1 MLAGAAGL
9 AVPIALHLIAKH
21 KFPVRDFPTLRLL
34 MKDERTNVFAPRLI
48 DPWQLLLR
56 LLVLLL
62 LVFAMSRMFAPG
74 LSSAPAPRN
83 LVVVMDCSASMRMT
97 VKNPTG
103 DGEVALID
111 LARGKARE
119 LLREL
124 APPGQS
130 ALVAAAGE
138 TRVLS
143 ELQPGSSAALAALDS
158 GTAATD
164 GSGQGLLHAI
174 ATAGDLVHGRREVK
188 SQVIVLTDL
197 RASAF
202 AARNRRDLER
212 LARTRSGLGD
222 KLEIVLIDLAG
233 AATENIALS
242 EASVRGGRVKVGD
255 DAHILA
261 RVQNGGTKEKTVKLQ
276 LAVGN
281 QPDPAVREVPL
292 KPGEEAVV
300 DLTTPVNR
308 SVRTIAQARLKD
320 DDALLSDNS
329 FSVPLNVSE
338 TRRVLIVNGASQVVT
353 TGSALASLGQPA
365 TPSTQSTDD
374 AEGKVDGATILRY
387 VLNPGRELG
396 HAHGTGIDTT
406 VVAPDAL
413 INQTLSKYELVA
425 LYDVTSLPA
434 QAMDDLN
441 TYVRQGRSLLIVG
454 SGGVNVLQF
463 NRLFYSGDAQRPGLS
478 PAQLGNDKEFTP
490 ALALADGASPHPW
503 LASFRDKLQ
512 GDLATVRFTKVRE
525 LPALAP
531 AATVMLAGAEGQP
544 LAVEMPL
551 ERGRVALLSFGFE
564 LDRGNLAR
572 TRIFPTLMWRLVDYL
587 TGQLRALPPDVL
599 TAQQATA
606 LDVSEPGFAFA
617 TELELSTA
625 GSDATPLRLPIAADQ
640 TVLVPGLA
648 AGEYQ
653 LHKPR
658 TVGAVSGYAR
668 NLTVHADPRE
678 SEMARATEPQLDE
691 WLGGPVRV
699 ANLEDA
705 TKLAP
710 TGGELWKLLI
720 ILLVAA
726 YLAEAVIG
734 YLFNARREKLR
745 AAEAGV

>member
-1 MLAGAAGL
+1 MWAGAVGL
-9 AVPIALHLIAKH
+9 AVPIALHLIAKY

-62 LVFAMSRMFAPG
+62 LVFAMSRLFAPG

-103 DGEVALID
+103 DGEVPLID
-111 LARGKARE
+111 LARNRARE

-124 APPGQS
+124 APPGQA

-143 ELQPGSSAALAALDS
+143 ELQPGSAAALAALDS

-174 ATAGDLVHGRREVK
+174 ATAGDLIRGRREVK
-188 SQVIVLTDL
+188 SQVVVLTDL
-197 RASAF
+197 RASSF
-202 AARNRRDLER
+202 AARNGRDRER

-233 AATENIALS
+233 AATENLSLS
-242 EASVRGGRVKVGD
+242 EATVRGGRVKVGD

-261 RVQNGGTKEKTVKLQ
+261 RVQNGGTKEKAVKLQ

-281 QPDPAVREVPL
+281 QPDPAVREVAL

-329 FSVPLNVSE
+329 FSTPLNVSE
-338 TRRVLIVNGASQVVT
+338 TRRVLIVNGASQVVS
-353 TGSALASLGQPA
+353 TGSALAALGQS
-365 TPSTQSTDD
+365 TPSTSSTDD

-396 HAHGTGIDTT
+396 RAHGTGIDTT
-406 VVAPDAL
+406 IVAPDAL
-413 INQTLSKYELVA
+413 VNQTLSKYELVA

-490 ALALADGASPHPW
+490 ALALREAASHPW
-503 LASFRDKLQ
+503 LAPFRDKLQ

-525 LPALAP
+525 ILALAP

-551 ERGRVALLSFGFE
+551 ERGRVALLGFGFE
-564 LDRGNLAR
+564 LERGNLAR

-587 TGQLRALPPDVL
+587 TGQLRVLPADVL

-625 GSDATPLRLPIAADQ
+625 GAEPIRLPISTDQ
-640 TVLVPGLA
+640 TVLVPGLS
-648 AGEYQ
+648 AGDYQ
-653 LHKPR
+653 LRKPQ
-658 TVGAVSGYAR
+658 TAGAVSGYVR

-678 SEMARATEPQLDE
+678 SEMPRATEPQLTE
-691 WLGGPVRV
+691 WLGGAVRV
-699 ANLEDA
+699 ATLDDA
-705 TKLAP
+705 TKLTP

-734 YLFNARREKLR
+734 YWFNAQREKLR

>member
-1 MLAGAAGL
+1 M
-9 AVPIALHLIAKH
+9 
-21 KFPVRDFPTLRLL
+21 
-34 MKDERTNVFAPRLI
+34 
-48 DPWQLLLR
+48 
-56 LLVLLL
+56 
-62 LVFAMSRMFAPG
+62 
-74 LSSAPAPRN
+74 
-83 LVVVMDCSASMRMT
+83 
-97 VKNPTG
+97 
-103 DGEVALID
+103 
-111 LARGKARE
+111 
-119 LLREL
+119 
-124 APPGQS
+124 
-130 ALVAAAGE
+130 
-138 TRVLS
+138 
-143 ELQPGSSAALAALDS
+143 
-158 GTAATD
+158 
-164 GSGQGLLHAI
+164 
-174 ATAGDLVHGRREVK
+174 
-188 SQVIVLTDL
+188 
-197 RASAF
+197 
-202 AARNRRDLER
+202 
-212 LARTRSGLGD
+212 
-222 KLEIVLIDLAG
+222 
-233 AATENIALS
+233 
-242 EASVRGGRVKVGD
+242 
-255 DAHILA
+255 
-261 RVQNGGTKEKTVKLQ
+261 
-276 LAVGN
+276 
-281 QPDPAVREVPL
+281 
-292 KPGEEAVV
+292 V

-320 DDALLSDNS
+320 DDALLFDNS

-365 TPSTQSTDD
+365 VPSVPSTDD

-441 TYVRQGRSLLIVG
+441 TFVRQGRSLLIVG

-463 NRLFYSGDAQRPGLS
+463 NRLFFSGDAQRPGLS

-503 LASFRDKLQ
+503 LAPFRDKLQ

-531 AATVMLAGAEGQP
+531 AASVMLAGAEGQP

-551 ERGRVALLSFGFE
+551 ERGRVALLGFGFE
-564 LDRGNLAR
+564 LDRSNLAR
-572 TRIFPTLMWRLVDYL
+572 TRIFPTLMWRLIDYL

-658 TVGAVSGYAR
+658 TAGAVSGYLR

-678 SEMARATEPQLDE
+678 SEMARATEPQLAE

-699 ANLEDA
+699 AALEDA

-710 TGGELWKLLI
+710 TGGELWKLLV

-745 AAEAGV
+745 AMEAGV